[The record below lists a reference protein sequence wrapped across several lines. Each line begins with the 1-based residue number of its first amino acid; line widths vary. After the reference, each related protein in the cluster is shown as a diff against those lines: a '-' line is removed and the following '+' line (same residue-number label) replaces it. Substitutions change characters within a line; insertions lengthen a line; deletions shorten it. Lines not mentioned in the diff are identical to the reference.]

1 MIRFLSS
8 FYHCTGIYRERC
20 AEMITDSV
28 RAMILEQEGY
38 AVTVAEF
45 VGEEISVE

>member
-1 MIRFLSS
+1 
-8 FYHCTGIYRERC
+8 
-20 AEMITDSV
+20 MITDSL

-45 VGEEISVE
+45 VGGENIFAEQNNT